1 MTKSPLLLNT
11 KLLKSFFII
20 CSLLLISCSD
30 KPKKQNKKTEESST
44 VSGKNTTAV
53 FKWENELCLFT
64 GTYNPEKYSKE
75 ILENTHDL
83 WFMPSG
89 LSTDAS
95 PNDEDRIEKLSI
107 DELTTEYNEKKAS
120 LNRKTIE
127 TPFWNKLKTERLL
140 ELQDEYELKKLS
152 IESYK
157 NPSLLTHSR
166 FSKNCSEYA
175 EVLASNDSVALL
187 KAWTIL
193 AEKQKKNNGSPENF
207 MKRHL
212 EKFNSPD
219 RVQYAKM
226 ELKTYGWWNCAIGEI
241 RRVEDDGKMEKEFNK
256 LFINIKSVCDEP

>member
-1 MTKSPLLLNT
+1 MTKSIL
-11 KLLKSFFII
+11 LLKSLFIL

-30 KPKKQNKKTEESST
+30 KPKKQDEKMEEPLT

-75 ILENTHDL
+75 ILENTHEL
-83 WFMPSG
+83 WFLPSG

-95 PNDEDRIEKLSI
+95 PHDADKIEKLSI
-107 DELTTEYNEKKAS
+107 DELTAEYNEKKAS
-120 LNRKTIE
+120 LNRKIVE
-127 TPFWNKLKTERLL
+127 TPFWNKIKTERLL

-157 NPSLLTHSR
+157 NPSLLINSR

-187 KAWTIL
+187 KAWNIL

-207 MKRHL
+207 MKTHL

-219 RVQYAKM
+219 RVQYAKI

-241 RRVEDDGKMEKEFNK
+241 RSVEDDGKMEKEFNK